1 MTTPRR
7 KFFLIA
13 GLSGL
18 IYLLIFS
25 LPYPLSQHYN
35 QIPPVDYAK
44 LSNYSVG
51 GFISYLVGLAIAF
64 VLYLWALRL
73 IVSRS
78 GEVSRAVIG
87 LRFVLLTGAL
97 LAAVLLLS
105 YPLGAIDVFV
115 YAIYTRGWALH
126 GLNPMATAPAQYPA
140 TDPWLK
146 LAAEWIDA
154 PSPYGPVWQV
164 LSLGAYY
171 AGGGDFLL
179 QVYAL
184 KILAI
189 LAYLG
194 CAILIYRI
202 LQHIRSDW
210 ALAGTLAFAWN
221 PLVLIEVA
229 QNAHNDIVMIFF
241 LLAAVWALTEASHAR
256 VLSPSAPPLRGQ
268 GVSGIQA
275 TISESDRKSAGFPP
289 KACGNDGT
297 VDQLAIRSSQ
307 VAYDFLVCLFLALS
321 ILTKFITI
329 VVVPFFLLALMSR
342 GRRWPDRFARL
353 IGYGLLIGALVILG
367 MWPLWPGWDQ
377 WAVVQG
383 ADSAGRSILALLILF
398 FRDGLQLDT
407 AFDAARRLLL
417 GLYAVIYVYALWRL
431 ARIIW
436 RSTSDRGE
444 AIIQQT
450 LASSFLA
457 LFWLLLLVMPIFHA
471 WYLEWCFPLAVLLLP
486 QRRLLDAALVF
497 SITALYIIPYF
508 ETIRVWVP
516 ELLRDALLGHAIG
529 VPLLVAAPILV
540 LVWPRKQ
547 MSITSPDRSNSR

>member
-1 MTTPRR
+1 VKSPRR
-7 KFFLIA
+7 KFFLIV
-13 GLSGL
+13 GLSAVL
-18 IYLLIFS
+18 YLFVFS

-35 QIPPVDYAK
+35 KIPPVDYAK
-44 LSNYSVG
+44 LSNYSVV
-51 GFISYLVGLAIAF
+51 GFISYLVGLAILF
-64 VLYLWALRL
+64 ILYLWALRL
-73 IVSRS
+73 IVPKS
-78 GEVSRAVIG
+78 GEASRAVIG
-87 LRFVLLTGAL
+87 LRFVLVTGAA

-126 GLNPMATAPAQYPA
+126 GLNPLATSPAQYPA
-140 TDPWLK
+140 SDPWLG

-154 PSPYGPVWQV
+154 PSPYGPVWQL

-202 LQHIRSDW
+202 LQQTRSDW
-210 ALAGTLAFAWN
+210 ALAGTIAFAWN

-229 QNAHNDIVMIFF
+229 QNAHNDIVMILFM
-241 LLAAVWALTEASHAR
+241 LAAVWALTTTR
-256 VLSPSAPPLRGQ
+256 RQGQ
-268 GVSGIQA
+268 R
-275 TISESDRKSAGFPP
+275 TTLLY
-289 KACGNDGT
+289 DG
-297 VDQLAIRSSQ
+297 
-307 VAYDFLVCLFLALS
+307 LVCLFLALS

-342 GRRWPDRFARL
+342 GQRWTDRFTRL
-353 IGYGLLIGALVILG
+353 IGFGLLIGALVVIG

-398 FRDGLQLDT
+398 LRDGLQLDT
-407 AFDAARRLLL
+407 AFDVARKALL
-417 GLYAVIYVYALWRL
+417 GLYVLIYLYALWRL
-431 ARIIW
+431 FKIIW
-436 RSTSDRGE
+436 RSKDDRSE

-471 WYLEWCFPLAVLLLP
+471 WYLLWCFPLAVLLLP
-486 QRRLLDAALVF
+486 QRHPLYAVIVF

-516 ELLRDALLGHAIG
+516 ELLRNQLLGHIIG
-529 VPLLVAAPILV
+529 VTVLTVPPIATLL
-540 LVWPRKQ
+540 WPRKRVPASQ
-547 MSITSPDRSNSR
+547 ADI